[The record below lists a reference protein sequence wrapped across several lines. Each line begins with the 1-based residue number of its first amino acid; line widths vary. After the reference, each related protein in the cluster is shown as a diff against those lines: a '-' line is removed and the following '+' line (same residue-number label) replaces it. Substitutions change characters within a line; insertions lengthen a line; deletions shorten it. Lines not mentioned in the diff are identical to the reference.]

1 MSDSISPSRR
11 STGSS
16 LVHETGGLTRGT
28 LLATLLA
35 AASESAPRA
44 AGIAAR

>member
-1 MSDSISPSRR
+1 
-11 STGSS
+11 
-16 LVHETGGLTRGT
+16 VHETGGLTRGT

-44 AGIAAR
+44 ADRRPLTEARTSSSP

>member
-1 MSDSISPSRR
+1 MPESVPSPNR
-11 STGSS
+11 SARS
-16 LVHETGGLTRGT
+16 LVQETGGLTRGT